1 MKLKVVIHKAE
12 EGGYWA
18 EVPSMVGCATQG
30 DTFEELLE
38 NIYKA
43 IEGYLSVDVNL
54 ETQFALCIENKS
66 CEDIEK
72 RKFYQIL
79 PDEEA
84 AREGY
89 LRVVDESQ
97 EDYLY
102 PESYFIFVELPRK
115 VQEAFVAAV

>member
-1 MKLKVVIHKAE
+1 MVIIKISRTYAVGSLEIYCNGCTLKSVRKR
-12 EGGYWA
+12 
-18 EVPSMVGCATQG
+18 
-30 DTFEELLE
+30 LLK
-38 NIYKA
+38 I
-43 IEGYLSVDVNL
+43 
-54 ETQFALCIENKS
+54 QFVLCIENNG

-102 PESYFIFVELPRK
+102 PESYFIFVELPCK
-115 VQEAFVAAV
+115 VQEAFVAIG

>member
-1 MKLKVVIHKAE
+1 MERKLLK
-12 EGGYWA
+12 
-18 EVPSMVGCATQG
+18 
-30 DTFEELLE
+30 
-38 NIYKA
+38 
-43 IEGYLSVDVNL
+43 
-54 ETQFALCIENKS
+54 TQFVLCIENNG

-84 AREGY
+84 DREGY
-89 LRVVDESQ
+89 LRVVDESLG
-97 EDYLY
+97 DYLY